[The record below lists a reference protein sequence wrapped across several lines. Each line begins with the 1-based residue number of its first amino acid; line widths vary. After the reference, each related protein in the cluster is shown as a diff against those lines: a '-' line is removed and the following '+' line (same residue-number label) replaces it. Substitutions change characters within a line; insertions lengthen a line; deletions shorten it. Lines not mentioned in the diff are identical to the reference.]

1 MIVKTS
7 AIPLYWA
14 EVSNTSRIVTWLT
27 AHYGKLSTTIKGDQR
42 KNSLFRGQ
50 YDLFS
55 TSELL
60 FYDRTERNTHIAK
73 ECSMLH
79 ARTVF
84 RTDWRA
90 CAAAGYIATLF
101 AKTTPRHG
109 HEPGRFEFF
118 EEMLGHAEEYGR
130 HPAFLVW
137 FDLKFAEFQGQQIL
151 LEEENQESGVRSQES
166 GVREQRPA
174 RRFSADHGGVISA
187 EYAKRFRIPSTPIA
201 TESVELLKA
210 WQQAETP
217 AEILAKPVNPA
228 YLLQIERVLEK
239 FVTYQFDLPPHVRRT
254 AVETLR
260 AA

>member
-7 AIPLYWA
+7 AIPLYWTD
-14 EVSNTSRIVTWLT
+14 VSNTSRIVTWLT

-50 YDLFS
+50 YDFFS

-60 FYDRTERNTHIAK
+60 FYDRTERGAHIAK

-79 ARTVF
+79 ARNSF

-90 CAAAGYIATLF
+90 CAAAGYISALF

-118 EEMLGHAEEYGR
+118 EEMLGYAEEYGR
-130 HPAFLVW
+130 HPVFLVW
-137 FDLKFAEFQGQQIL
+137 FDLKFAELQGQL
-151 LEEENQESGVRSQES
+151 LQLNDTERNVY
-166 GVREQRPA
+166 
-174 RRFSADHGGVISA
+174 RFSAEHGGVIDPG
-187 EYAKRFRIPSTPIA
+187 YAREHRIPASPLA
-201 TESVELLKA
+201 PESVELLKT

-217 AEILAKPVNPA
+217 EGILAARFNPA
-228 YLLQIERVLEK
+228 HLAQIERVLEK
-239 FVTYQFDLPPHVRRT
+239 FVAYQFDLPPHVRKT